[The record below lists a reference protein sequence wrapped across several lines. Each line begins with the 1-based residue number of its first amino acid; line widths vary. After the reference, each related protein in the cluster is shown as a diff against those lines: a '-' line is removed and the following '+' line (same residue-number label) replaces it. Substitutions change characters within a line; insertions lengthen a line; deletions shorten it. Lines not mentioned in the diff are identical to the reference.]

1 MQRPVA
7 EIFSQGD
14 EVVTG
19 EIADTNAAWLGREL
33 TDLGFDVAR
42 HTTVGDCL
50 EALVAA
56 FREVAGRADLCL
68 CTGGLGPTCD
78 DLTAEAVG
86 RAFGL
91 PLELDEN
98 ALAQVEAYFTRLG
111 RAMPEVNKKQ
121 ALLPGGS
128 ERLDNLWGTA
138 PGFALQAGRCR
149 FVFMPGVPGEMKAM
163 FLRWVKPDLRRRFR
177 LFPARLVI
185 LNTVGMGESALQ
197 ERLDRVVLPLEVKL
211 GFRAEGP
218 ENRVKLLSPAN
229 FPEAELHEV
238 VKHAADTIG
247 DAVFS
252 IGSSDKPASDLA
264 SVVGRELAAR
274 RSTLYAVETL
284 SGGKLANRCAG
295 EPWFLG
301 AAVIPDSA
309 GFCRYFGIQPSDD
322 FAQGAIE
329 IVPRLREEECAD
341 YVLVQV
347 ARCDRDMLLDEAGT
361 VEVRF
366 VLAAPDGI
374 WQQTR
379 LIGGDIERKQSTAAA
394 LSLDLLRRYFL
405 KKPGLQPL

>member
-19 EIADTNAAWLGREL
+19 EIADTNAAWLSKEL
-33 TDLGFDVAR
+33 TARGFDVAR
-42 HTTVGDCL
+42 HTAVGDRL
-50 EALVAA
+50 EALVDLL
-56 FREVAGRADLCL
+56 REIAGRADLCI
-68 CTGGLGPTCD
+68 CTGGLGPTSD

-91 PLELDEN
+91 PLELDGT
-98 ALAQVEAYFTRLG
+98 ALAQIEAYFVRLG

-121 ALLPGGS
+121 ALLPRES

-163 FLRWVKPDLRRRFR
+163 FRRWIGPDLPRRFR
-177 LFPARLVI
+177 LAPARLVV
-185 LNTVGMGESALQ
+185 LNTVGLGESSLQ
-197 ERLDRVVLPLEVKL
+197 ERIDRIALPPEVKL
-211 GFRAEGP
+211 GFRAGGA
-218 ENRVKLLSPAN
+218 ENRVKLLFPAN
-229 FPEAELHEV
+229 FPEAELNDV
-238 VKHAADTIG
+238 VERAADAIG
-247 DAVFS
+247 DAVFA
-252 IGSSDKPASDLA
+252 IGGIEETESDLA
-264 SVVGRELAAR
+264 SAVGRELAAR
-274 RSTLYAVETL
+274 LATLYVVETL

-295 EPWFLG
+295 EPWFRG

-309 GFCRYFGIQPSDD
+309 GLCRYFGLQPSDD
-322 FAQGAIE
+322 LAPAA
-329 IVPRLREEECAD
+329 IVPRLREQGAD
-341 YVLVQV
+341 HVLAQI
-347 ARCDRDMLLDEAGT
+347 ARYDRDGLHDETGT

-366 VLAAPDGI
+366 VLAAPDGV

-379 LIGGDIERKQSTAAA
+379 PIGGTIGRKQSTAAA
-394 LSLDLLRRYFL
+394 LGLDLLRRYFQ